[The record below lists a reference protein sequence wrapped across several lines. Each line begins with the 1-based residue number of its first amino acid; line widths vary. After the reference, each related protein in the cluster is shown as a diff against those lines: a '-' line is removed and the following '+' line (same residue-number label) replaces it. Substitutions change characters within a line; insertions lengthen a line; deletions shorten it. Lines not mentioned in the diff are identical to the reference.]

1 MENKELQILSEIKD
15 LMTSLRSQMEL
26 LEIKFAQ
33 LQHVAGQED
42 EDMTPIDLDLDDM
55 MVEPVA
61 EIPETEDVVEPE
73 AEVPETEI
81 SVTDVQEV
89 EDVVEQEAE
98 VPEAEDVVEPVV
110 EDTVDDD
117 LPFDDV
123 PAEPAEEQFEE
134 PTEEQFEEP
143 VEETFQENV
152 EEQVEEPVEVLME
165 EPAEEPVMFIEE
177 PVEPVADEDDDLP
190 IFAEPEPEP
199 VPQAAPIDSKPRQA
213 VIDSM
218 TDRQAWRTDMPG
230 TPVKDIRSAISL
242 NDRILFIN
250 MLFGQ
255 DPMAF
260 QDALTKINQMIS
272 LDEVVDFVVTGRP
285 EWDLESETVYRFMMA
300 VRRKIR

>member
-89 EDVVEQEAE
+89 EDVVEPEIE
-98 VPEAEDVVEPVV
+98 VPVV

-134 PTEEQFEEP
+134 PAEEQFEEP

-260 QDALTKINQMIS
+260 QDALTKINQMAS

>member
-15 LMTSLRSQMEL
+15 LMASLRAQMEL
-26 LEIKFAQ
+26 LETKIAQ

-55 MVEPVA
+55 MVEPVD
-61 EIPETEDVVEPE
+61 EIPEIEDVVEP
-73 AEVPETEI
+73 
-81 SVTDVQEV
+81 
-89 EDVVEQEAE
+89 EAE

-134 PTEEQFEEP
+134 PAEEQFEEP

-260 QDALTKINQMIS
+260 QDALTKINQMTS
-272 LDEVVDFVVTGRP
+272 LDEVVDFVVNERP

>member
-15 LMTSLRSQMEL
+15 LMASLRAQMEL
-26 LEIKFAQ
+26 LETKIAQ

-55 MVEPVA
+55 MVEPVD
-61 EIPETEDVVEPE
+61 EIPETEDVVEPV
-73 AEVPETEI
+73 AEVPETE
-81 SVTDVQEV
+81 VLDVEEV
-89 EDVVEQEAE
+89 AEME
-98 VPEAEDVVEPVV
+98 VPEAELPEVA
-110 EDTVDDD
+110 EDIVDDD
-117 LPFDDV
+117 LPFDDI
-123 PAEPAEEQFEE
+123 PAEPVEE
-134 PTEEQFEEP
+134 PMEEP
-143 VEETFQENV
+143 VEETFEEHV

-165 EPAEEPVMFIEE
+165 EPAEEPVVIIEE
-177 PVEPVADEDDDLP
+177 PAEPVADEDDDLP

-260 QDALTKINQMIS
+260 QDALTKINQMAS
-272 LDEVVDFVVTGRP
+272 LDEVVDFVVAERP

>member
-98 VPEAEDVVEPVV
+98 VPEAEDVVEQVV

-123 PAEPAEEQFEE
+123 PAE

-199 VPQAAPIDSKPRQA
+199 VQQAAPIDSKPRQA

-260 QDALTKINQMIS
+260 QDALTKINQMAS
-272 LDEVVDFVVTGRP
+272 LDEVVDFVMNERP
-285 EWDLESETVYRFMMA
+285 EWNLESETVYRFMMA